1 MKHVWTLLLATLLF
15 SMGCGNNSS
24 ENTPK
29 DSSDMTPVNPDNLGH
44 SDTLRQGDTLHR
56 DSIMMD
62 TIARK
67 RIPMN

>member
-1 MKHVWTLLLATLLF
+1 MKHITGIFAGMLLLVLA
-15 SMGCGNNSS
+15 SCGNNNGSDAQ
-24 ENTPK
+24 K
-29 DSSDMTPVNPDNLGH
+29 DSADIIPQDRITDSIK
-44 SDTLRQGDTLHR
+44 QGDSLRR

>member
-1 MKHVWTLLLATLLF
+1 MKHIFVYCTAALLF
-15 SMGCGNNSS
+15 TLASCGNNNGN
-24 ENTPK
+24 EALK
-29 DSSDMTPVNPDNLGH
+29 DSAGILPQDHVLPADSLK
-44 SDTLRQGDTLHR
+44 QGDSLRR

>member
-1 MKHVWTLLLATLLF
+1 MKHIQGFLAGMLLLTFA
-15 SMGCGNNSS
+15 GCGNNSG
-24 ENTPK
+24 NDTRK
-29 DSSDMTPVNPDNLGH
+29 DSADMIPQDRITD
-44 SDTLRQGDTLHR
+44 SIKQGDSLRR

>member
-1 MKHVWTLLLATLLF
+1 MKHIQGFVAGMLLLALA
-15 SMGCGNNSS
+15 SCGNN
-24 ENTPK
+24 NGNDAQK
-29 DSSDMTPVNPDNLGH
+29 DSADMIPQDRITD
-44 SDTLRQGDTLHR
+44 SIKQGDSLHR

>member
-1 MKHVWTLLLATLLF
+1 MKHIQGIVAGMLLLALA
-15 SMGCGNNSS
+15 SCGNNNGSD
-24 ENTPK
+24 TRK
-29 DSSDMTPVNPDNLGH
+29 DSADMIPQDRAAD
-44 SDTLRQGDTLHR
+44 SIKQGDTLRR